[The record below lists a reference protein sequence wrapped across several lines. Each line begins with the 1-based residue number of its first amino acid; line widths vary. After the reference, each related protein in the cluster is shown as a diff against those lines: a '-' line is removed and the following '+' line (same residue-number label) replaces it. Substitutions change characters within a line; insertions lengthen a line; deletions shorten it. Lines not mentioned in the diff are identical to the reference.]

1 MRGPSSRPAYARSAA
16 DGDAAAH
23 GAGGYW
29 SLEKRQD
36 DLPRMEDEWR
46 RWQAAVPPVGG
57 SVEVATGVLELAAG
71 LHAAAA
77 GLASRL
83 SSLGAASGRTLL
95 HGDFK
100 TANLFFRPAADGGGA
115 AAACPCDFQWAGT
128 GVCMQ
133 DVMYLLWTSVEP
145 GVVAAEEEELL
156 AFYREQLRRELA
168 AAGVKRAPT
177 DCELRDQYEVRRRP
191 PSRSACWRA
200 APQCAH
206 AHCSAFASCACSS
219 EAPAVGCR
227 WRSWTMC
234 ASWSAR
240 CGGRARRRPSLTRQG
255 TSTRACTSAAAR
267 TRCAWCC
274 ALWSFCAGTA
284 RRCRS
289 CRRDVAACCAC
300 SAGTCGGQHSL
311 AQGDAAARS
320 PLHLRRWA

>member
-1 MRGPSSRPAYARSAA
+1 
-16 DGDAAAH
+16 
-23 GAGGYW
+23 
-29 SLEKRQD
+29 
-36 DLPRMEDEWR
+36 MEDEWR

-57 SVEVATGVLELAAG
+57 SVEVATGVPELAAG

-191 PSRSACWRA
+191 PPAVHAGVPRRNAHTLTA
-200 APQCAH
+200 AP
-206 AHCSAFASCACSS
+206 SPRV
-219 EAPAVGCR
+219 PAALR
-227 WRSWTMC
+227 PPPW
-234 ASWSAR
+234 AA
-240 CGGRARRRPSLTRQG
+240 GGVPGL
-255 TSTRACTSAAAR
+255 
-267 TRCAWCC
+267 C
-274 ALWSFCAGTA
+274 ALPD
-284 RRCRS
+284 RL
-289 CRRDVAACCAC
+289 DV
-300 SAGTCGGQHSL
+300 GGVH
-311 AQGDAAARS
+311 GGV
-320 PLHLRRWA
+320 LR